1 LINST
6 QLFVADLLERFG
18 FFWHPLN
25 EDKGETEAV
34 VEITEATVAKIQP
47 LVGTVYRLNRKG
59 DPIILPSPGES
70 AESRP

>member
-1 LINST
+1 MINST

-34 VEITEATVAKIQP
+34 VEITEATVAKIQS
-47 LVGTVYRLNRKG
+47 LVGTVYRINRKG
-59 DPIILPSPGES
+59 DPIISPSPGES